1 MAKKRI
7 KNTRENKAGLTIL
20 ISIIL
25 TIILVSTVNVGISL
39 FLGEVE
45 YSDFCDYS
53 KPFPLR
59 ENVTQQDCE
68 KFNGT
73 WYQEEGYCDF
83 YTKCSQ
89 EYEEAMRPYNQ
100 YRFYVLAII
109 GFALLLTGLF
119 MRELMIQIT
128 GLATGGILVFQGII
142 LNLQEKGIVFVS
154 LLAILVVFGVL
165 AFRVINSKK

>member
-1 MAKKRI
+1 MVKKKI
-7 KNTRENKAGLTIL
+7 KSSKENKTGLTIL

-53 KPFPLR
+53 RPFPMK
-59 ENVTQQDCE
+59 ENVTQLDCE
-68 KFNGT
+68 ELNGT
-73 WYQEEGYCDF
+73 WYEEGKYCDF
-83 YTKCSQ
+83 YAKCNQ
-89 EYEEAMRPYNQ
+89 EYESAMRPYNQ
-100 YRFYVLAII
+100 YRFYVLAFI

-119 MRELMIQIT
+119 MKELMIQIT

-154 LLAILVVFGVL
+154 LLAILIIFGVL
-165 AFRVINSKK
+165 AWRVINKHK